1 MQAQWSFIME
11 KRQDYQDQIRGL
23 TQEKLEFLCQPSQ
36 IETTLKWLWCLN
48 SYQKQSQK
56 STTIYPG
63 KLQKIKE
70 AILRQAYQQQ
80 LIQPVGYLSGLE
92 QFLSFFRVESIA
104 QELAEGITQYLE
116 EEFPHLYQMPLPPLP
131 SQGWKGLVG
140 LTVATR
146 LSRWLATEELPGIP
160 ELDAAWILLGNS
172 REYHRLAELGMPAP
186 DTFVPSNLASMT
198 IPAWQISTVKRLIE
212 DQAEMIAQIDA
223 ETIVIYEQRFRSWE
237 EKLIEIEQR
246 RSQKLISIADILGEP
261 VETIHQLLATGEVER
276 RQLEQLFQ
284 RRIQELRDQAIITVQ
299 PMKTELFRQLHWPLV
314 VSLDFSDEPWD
325 DPELEQGLLKLLDPE
340 GFSYIS
346 FEYQSPTAHFIFQV
360 PFRSACQFIP
370 WEQALE
376 LRLTATASEEL
387 GESINADL
395 SWVEIQDLTLTE
407 VLVRLGI
414 EINPLGSQ
422 EMKGLE
428 NWQPINMPT
437 LDPWVQMPV
446 DDIEDNLDVDWDIL
460 EED

>member
-1 MQAQWSFIME
+1 ME
-11 KRQDYQDQIRGL
+11 ERQNYPDQIRGL

-140 LTVATR
+140 LTVAAR

-186 DTFVPSNLASMT
+186 DTVVPSNLAGMT
-198 IPAWQISTVKRLIE
+198 IPAWQISTLKRFIE
-212 DQAEMIAQIDA
+212 DQAPIIAQIDT
-223 ETIVIYEQRFRSWE
+223 ENITLYEQRSGIWE
-237 EKLIEIEQR
+237 EKLNSIEQR
-246 RSQKLISIADILGEP
+246 RSQKLASIADILGEP
-261 VETIHQLLATGEVER
+261 VQTIYQLLATGEVDR
-276 RQLEQLFQ
+276 RQLQQLFQ
-284 RRIQELRDQAIITVQ
+284 RRIEDLRDQAIITVQ

-314 VSLDFSDEPWD
+314 VSLEFGNEPWD

-346 FEYQSPTAHFIFQV
+346 FAYQSPTAHFIFQV

-376 LRLTATASEEL
+376 LRLTGEATPEL
-387 GESINADL
+387 GESINSDL
-395 SWVEIQDLTLTE
+395 SWVEIDDLTLTE
-407 VLVRLGI
+407 ILVRLGI
-414 EINPLGSQ
+414 EMSPAGNPDL
-422 EMKGLE
+422 KVLE
-428 NWQPINMPT
+428 NWQPMDLPI
-437 LDPWVQMPV
+437 LDPWVQMPE

-460 EED
+460 EDD